1 MKAMRG
7 DRPWSRSAGL
17 VCGAL
22 AVIFG
27 TFFLHRTG
35 WTVDR
40 VFQEFWVATAL
51 IGLVLG
57 CAAIG
62 CPISDFWRARPRK
75 RDWAWSMA
83 VALGLVAVLALTSTH
98 TNVDLGSLPAWV
110 SAGGALFTA
119 AGVVLALRSYQSTRH
134 SDLEDQ
140 ANQVRLLHM
149 LPWPDGLDAN
159 RKQQWRTE
167 FTNRSKD
174 PLYEIE
180 IHGFRA
186 QVEDDADAVNMRA
199 FAETALSEDTPIRS
213 GGWRRQ
219 AVLEAGETFNIR
231 WESDDPAE
239 QNPAPA
245 FVSIWYSAMDANGRY
260 WNVVDNNEPEK
271 VPRPSRRLG

>member
-1 MKAMRG
+1 MLG
-7 DRPWSRSAGL
+7 DRPRSLLACL

-22 AVIFG
+22 AVSFG
-27 TFFLHRTG
+27 AFSLQRTG

-40 VFQEFWVATAL
+40 VFHEFWVAAAL
-51 IGLVLG
+51 IGLASG
-57 CAAIG
+57 SAAIG
-62 CPISDFWRARPRK
+62 CTISAFWRTRPRK

-83 VALGLVAVLALTSTH
+83 VALGLVAILALTSTH
-98 TNVDLGSLPAWV
+98 DDVDLGSVPAWV

-119 AGVVLALRSYQSTRH
+119 AGVVLALRSYQSTQR

-174 PLYEIE
+174 PLYEIHV
-180 IHGFRA
+180 HGFRA

-199 FAETALSEDTPIRS
+199 FAETPLSEDTLIRS
-213 GGWRRQ
+213 GALQWQ
-219 AVLEAGETFNIR
+219 PMLEAGETFNIR
-231 WESDDPAE
+231 WESDDSAK
-239 QNPAPA
+239 QNPTPA
-245 FVSIWYSAMDANGRY
+245 FVSIWYSVMDANGRY